1 MVHKTEQLGPPP
13 LGKSKAMKF
22 FAIALFC
29 EDIREEKSGQ
39 YTIVGILPDSLNVQ
53 RVPAVLPKLG
63 IYLRFHL
70 NTASKFRTI
79 KATLRVPGGK
89 NIPLAEVHQKLL
101 AELRTKALSS
111 GTPFAGLVYKTFFS
125 PFGVSAAGRLEVVAE
140 INGAYHICGVL
151 NITPVPPEQSENTS
165 QLFSSI
171 SNSVTP
177 EGD

>member
-1 MVHKTEQLGPPP
+1 MIDKTEQSGPP
-13 LGKSKAMKF
+13 LGKSKAMNF
-22 FAIALFC
+22 SASALFC

-89 NIPLAEVHQKLL
+89 DIPLAEVHQKLL
-101 AELRTKALSS
+101 AELRAKALSS
-111 GTPFAGLVYKTFFS
+111 GMPFAGLVYKTLFS
-125 PFGVSAAGRLEVVAE
+125 PFGVSAGGRFEVVAE
-140 INGAYHICGVL
+140 INGADHICGAL
-151 NITPVPPEQSENTS
+151 NITPVPSEQPETTS